1 MNLRNPSGGALLGT
15 VMGAVLLAGCTPSSS
30 TSDATASAEP
40 ASTSTTAAEAPAGTV
55 DPCSL
60 VSGQKLSEIT
70 GFEMTEGDFNGGL
83 SDSGRNVCD
92 WRPVDEER
100 SVPRLVITVN
110 WGFPDAAEHRAL
122 AEEISGW
129 STDVEIEGATNAYA
143 LTAYRTWGM
152 NVGDYFL
159 KVSYIQ
165 PGNRD
170 GGHVAEAI
178 TKEAVANLASQ
189 LG

>member
-1 MNLRNPSGGALLGT
+1 MNLRNLSGGALLA
-15 VMGAVLLAGCTPSSS
+15 AVGSAMLLAGCTPS
-30 TSDATASAEP
+30 TTGPDATASP
-40 ASTSTTAAEAPAGTV
+40 APSTTSTVAAEAAAGTI

-60 VSGQKLSEIT
+60 VSAQKLTELT
-70 GFEMTEGDFNGGL
+70 GFDMTAGQFNGGL

-92 WRPVDEER
+92 WRPLDEER
-100 SVPRLVITVN
+100 TVPRLVITVN
-110 WGFPDAAEHRAL
+110 WGFPDANAHRAL
-122 AEEISGW
+122 AEEVSGW
-129 STDVEIEGATNAYA
+129 STDVEVEGATNAYA
-143 LTAYRTWGM
+143 LSAYRTWGM

-165 PGNRD
+165 PSNRD

-178 TKEAVANLASQ
+178 TKEAVANLNAQ